1 MVNNS
6 QNDFQAIS
14 DFYNQRC
21 LELGDDIK
29 SVGWR
34 DKESQF
40 LRFEMLFRDIDPSG
54 KTILDFGCGL
64 GDLIYYLEDKVGSN
78 FNYIGIDISES
89 LLKLAE
95 QKHSKPNYKFIHGQI
110 LDLDLSNLN
119 IDISVASGVF
129 TYKIANNFQ
138 YAIDVCKRLFENS
151 NDIVS
156 LNFLTDRVDYTLNKN
171 YHFNPEAVLTE
182 LLKISK
188 HVSLYSDYRL
198 YEFTTILRKS
208 AIER

>member
-1 MVNNS
+1 MVDNS
-6 QNDFQAIS
+6 QKDFQTIS
-14 DFYNQRC
+14 DFYNKRC

-40 LRFEMLFRDIDPSG
+40 LRFEMLFRNIDPSG
-54 KTILDFGCGL
+54 KTILDFGCGRA
-64 GDLIYYLEDKVGSN
+64 DLIYFLEEKVGAN

-95 QKHSKPNYKFIHGQI
+95 QKHNKPNCKFIHGQI

-129 TYKIANNFQ
+129 TYKTENNFQ
-138 YAIDVCKRLFENS
+138 YAIDVCNKLFQNS

-156 LNFLTDRVDYTLNKN
+156 LNFLTDRVDYTLEKN
-171 YHFNPEAVLTE
+171 YHFNPEDILTE
-182 LLKISK
+182 CLKISK
-188 HVSLYSDYRL
+188 KVSLYSDYEL

-208 AIER
+208 AIKR